1 MKALHLFTQKFPYYG
16 GETFLEGELP
26 FLLQAYDKVYIYP
39 REKGD
44 RFYAELPER
53 VVVQN
58 EVVSEPIQIRNLL
71 KKNWIWM
78 LKWLLSE
85 IIRAPHRFRFL
96 KEFSYNWNRWVG
108 LIREASAL
116 HTVLKQSDS
125 GIYYS
130 YWFNEWATAMAI
142 CREQGLQGRMVARMH
157 GYDFDEKQNG
167 RGYFP
172 FRRSELKAF
181 DGVHQISRYGLNHVQ
196 RQYPWYKKFNLN
208 RLGVQD
214 NGMTRSGEGTN
225 PFYIVSCSN
234 FVSLKRI
241 PLLIETL
248 GELKNPFKWVHF
260 GAGAGEKEVKELA
273 ERLLPVDS
281 FQFMGYVPNAAVLKY
296 YREQKVDAFINM
308 SELEGIPMSMM
319 EAIASGIPII
329 GCDVCGVPEI
339 VTEETGLLLPSAE
352 KPGQIARKITEFL
365 TSQSRN
371 LAFRQGVKAFWKQ
384 HFNAEINYN
393 TFVQHL
399 TCAE

>member
-1 MKALHLFTQKFPYYG
+1 MGEIVLFTNKFPYQG

-26 FLLQAYDKVYIYP
+26 FLLQVFDKVIIYP
-39 REKGD
+39 RESGD

-53 VVVQN
+53 VVVQKGI
-58 EVVSEPIQIRNLL
+58 VSEPIQIRNLL

-78 LKWLLSE
+78 LKWLLTE
-85 IIRAPHRFRFL
+85 LIRAPHRFRFL

-125 GIYYS
+125 CIYYS
-130 YWFNEWATAMAI
+130 YWFNEWATVMAI

-181 DGVHQISRYGLNHVQ
+181 DTVHQISRYGLNHVQ

-208 RLGVQD
+208 RLGAQD
-214 NGMTRSGEGTN
+214 NGMTRSGEDTD
-225 PFYIVSCSN
+225 PYYIVSCSN

-248 GELKNPFKWVHF
+248 GELKIPFKWVYF
-260 GAGAGEKEVKELA
+260 GAGAGEKEVQELA
-273 ERLLPVDS
+273 ERLLPVGS

-339 VTEETGLLLPSAE
+339 VTDETGLLLPAAE
-352 KPGQIARKITEFL
+352 KTGQMARKITEFL

-371 LAFRQGVKAFWKQ
+371 QDLRQGVKAFWKQ
-384 HFNAEINYN
+384 HFNAESNYN

-399 TCAE
+399 ACVE